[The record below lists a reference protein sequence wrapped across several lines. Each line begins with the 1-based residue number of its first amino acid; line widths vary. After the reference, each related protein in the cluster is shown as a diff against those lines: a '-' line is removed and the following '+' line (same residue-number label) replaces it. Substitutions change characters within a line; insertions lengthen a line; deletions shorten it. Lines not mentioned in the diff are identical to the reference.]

1 MDVTKQNLKV
11 FEDGIALALKKSRSV
26 FLDFGSEIVTELVKK
41 AVEDYSRHE
50 ASLTGNLLNS
60 IAGGI
65 YINGRIARIIHPN
78 IAPETHTYTYVGDGV
93 FLDYDDEK
101 KRLVYFVFQYN
112 NPYSFQKVDGTGTG
126 YDSAVKFLESYTP
139 KSKVFEIVICAA
151 APYAEYLQ
159 KKRQLDV
166 LTMPDMYKKRVWDM
180 AKNNINVVQL

>member
-41 AVEDYSRHE
+41 AVEDYSKHK

-93 FLDYDDEK
+93 FQDYDDPK
-101 KRLVYFVFQYN
+101 NTVYFVFQYRK
-112 NPYSFQKVDGTGTG
+112 PLEFQKVDGTGTG

-159 KKRQLDV
+159 EKRQLDV
-166 LTMPDMYKKRVWDM
+166 LTTANMNKRRVWDM
-180 AKNNINVVQL
+180 AKKNINVVQI